1 MGEDV
6 EELKGVFSVLSSQVP
21 ALIRGII
28 ASVFSEEAGR
38 EMGKAAGAFYKGL
51 IEAGIPHDA
60 AIKMTVDYIS
70 VFTNLGE
77 LMKRFGPEMEKEK
90 ETKVKKEAEEKEGE
104 KESGEQAEQQ

>member
-1 MGEDV
+1 MSEHDV
-6 EELKGVFSVLSSQVP
+6 EELKGVFDVLSSQIP

-51 IEAGIPHDA
+51 IEAGIPNDV
-60 AIKMTVDYIS
+60 AIRMTENYIS

-77 LMKRFGPEMEKEK
+77 IMKKLSYKMEREGKI
-90 ETKVKKEAEEKEGE
+90 KKEAEEEKGE
-104 KESGEQAEQQ
+104 EEVGERAEEQ

>member
-1 MGEDV
+1 MEHEDV
-6 EELKGVFSVLSSQVP
+6 EELKGIFGVLSSQVP

-60 AIKMTVDYIS
+60 AIKMTEDYIS

-77 LMKRFGPEMEKEK
+77 IMKRLGPGMEKER
-90 ETKVKKEAEEKEGE
+90 KVQKEAEVKEGE
-104 KESGEQAEQQ
+104 KEAGKQAEQQ

>member
-1 MGEDV
+1 MSEHDV
-6 EELKGVFSVLSSQVP
+6 EELKGVFNVLSSQIP

-51 IEAGIPHDA
+51 IEAGIPNDV
-60 AIKMTVDYIS
+60 AIKMTENYIS

-77 LMKRFGPEMEKEK
+77 IMKRFSSEIEKERK
-90 ETKVKKEAEEKEGE
+90 IKKEAEEEKRE
-104 KESGEQAEQQ
+104 KEAGDRAEQQ

>member
-60 AIKMTVDYIS
+60 AIKMTENYIS

-77 LMKRFGPEMEKEK
+77 IMKRLGPGMEKEK
-90 ETKVKKEAEEKEGE
+90 KIQKEAEEKEVE
-104 KESGEQAEQQ
+104 KEAGERTEQQ

>member
-60 AIKMTVDYIS
+60 AIKMTENYIS

-77 LMKRFGPEMEKEK
+77 IMKRLGPGMEKEK
-90 ETKVKKEAEEKEGE
+90 KIQKEAEEKEAE
-104 KESGEQAEQQ
+104 KEAGKQAEQQ

>member
-51 IEAGIPHDA
+51 IEAGIPHDV
-60 AIKMTVDYIS
+60 AIKMTENYIS

-77 LMKRFGPEMEKEK
+77 IMKRLGPGMEKEK
-90 ETKVKKEAEEKEGE
+90 KIQKEAEEKEAE
-104 KESGEQAEQQ
+104 KEAGKQAEQQ

>member
-1 MGEDV
+1 MSEHDV
-6 EELKGVFSVLSSQVP
+6 EELKGVFNVLSSQIP

-51 IEAGIPHDA
+51 IEAGIPNDV
-60 AIKMTVDYIS
+60 AIKMTENYIS

-77 LMKRFGPEMEKEK
+77 IMKRFSSEIEKERKIKK
-90 ETKVKKEAEEKEGE
+90 ETEEEKLEKEAGDR
-104 KESGEQAEQQ
+104 AEQQ

>member
-6 EELKGVFSVLSSQVP
+6 EELRGIFGVLPSQVP

-60 AIKMTVDYIS
+60 AIKMTEDYIS

-77 LMKRFGPEMEKEK
+77 IMKRLGPGMEKEK
-90 ETKVKKEAEEKEGE
+90 KIQIQKEAEEKKGE
-104 KESGEQAEQQ
+104 KEADKQAEQQ